1 MIQKIVDITNKTL
14 PKFKR
19 QKYKVSF
26 LNQEQTQNLMQL
38 MLRNKKG
45 LYLQICKR
53 KQRHLWMPNHL
64 KIRILMLKSVQ
75 IEFKEQIEGVT
86 LLKRHQISIIS
97 KITTELL

>member
-14 PKFKR
+14 QKFKR

-53 KQRHLWMPNHL
+53 KQRRSWMANHL
-64 KIRILMLKSVQ
+64 KIRILMLESVQ
-75 IEFKEQIEGVT
+75 IESKEQIEGVT
-86 LLKRHQISIIS
+86 L
-97 KITTELL
+97 

>member
-14 PKFKR
+14 AKFKR
-19 QKYKVSF
+19 LKYKVSF

-38 MLRNKKG
+38 MLRNKKV

-53 KQRHLWMPNHL
+53 KQRHLWMANHL
-64 KIRILMLKSVQ
+64 KIRIMMLKSVQ
-75 IEFKEQIEGVT
+75 IELKEQIEGVT
-86 LLKRHQISIIS
+86 LSKRHQISKII

>member
-14 PKFKR
+14 QKFKR

-53 KQRHLWMPNHL
+53 KQRRLWMPNHL
-64 KIRILMLKSVQ
+64 KTRIMMLKSVK
-75 IEFKEQIEGVT
+75 IESKEQIEGVT
-86 LLKRHQISIIS
+86 L
-97 KITTELL
+97 